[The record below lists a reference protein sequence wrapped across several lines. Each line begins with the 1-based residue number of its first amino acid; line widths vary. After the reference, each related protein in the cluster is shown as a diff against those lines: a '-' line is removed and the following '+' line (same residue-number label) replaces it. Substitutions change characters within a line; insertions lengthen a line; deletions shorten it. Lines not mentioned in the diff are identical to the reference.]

1 MAKKREF
8 TIPSAERSVKA
19 TESPGPAGDCGSD
32 SDDGDHVEVASF
44 EVVLGP
50 AEGRFGR
57 RLDTLLSVAA
67 ARGQAR
73 IREGL
78 RGKQVRLS
86 NGREPNPNSS
96 ADFIKLLL
104 EQAADPK
111 VTRIVFYRSHPDAPG
126 APERSELSEVTG
138 R

>member
-1 MAKKREF
+1 MAKKQF
-8 TIPSAERSVKA
+8 TIPSAGRNGKA
-19 TESPGPAGDCGSD
+19 VQTHEPAADSCCCNPDCEAQTETA
-32 SDDGDHVEVASF
+32 AF

-50 AEGRFGR
+50 VEGRFGR
-57 RLDTLLSVAA
+57 RLDTLLTVAA

>member
-19 TESPGPAGDCGSD
+19 TESPGPASDCGSD
-32 SDDGDHVEVASF
+32 PDEGANAEVTAF

-78 RGKQVRLS
+78 RGRMVRLA

-96 ADFIKLLL
+96 ADFVKLLL
-104 EQAADPK
+104 EQAADPE
-111 VTRIVFYRSHPDAPG
+111 VTRIVVFRKPPAAPELS
-126 APERSELSEVTG
+126 ERSEATG

>member
-57 RLDTLLSVAA
+57 RLDTLLTVAA

-78 RGKQVRLS
+78 RGKKVRLS
-86 NGREPNPNSS
+86 NGRELNPNSS
-96 ADFIKLLL
+96 ADFVKLLL
-104 EQAADPK
+104 EQAADPE

-126 APERSELSEVTG
+126 SSERSELSEVTG
-138 R
+138 Q